1 MISPMAASDSGR
13 MKRCS
18 GSTAVVRAATPLV
31 TLTATV
37 ST

>member
-1 MISPMAASDSGR
+1 MRPIAASDSGSTSG
-13 MKRCS
+13 CS
-18 GSTAVVRAATPLV
+18 GGRAVVRAATPLV

>member
-1 MISPMAASDSGR
+1 MMSPIAASDSGR
-13 MKRCS
+13 TNRCS
-18 GSTAVVRAATPLV
+18 DGSAVVRAATPLV